1 VWLVTLRI
9 GYKASAEQFG
19 PRQLLDF
26 AVQAEQVGLDSV
38 MVSDHVQ
45 PWRHHGGHA
54 PFSLAWL
61 AAVGERTE
69 RVQLGTSVMT
79 PTFRYNPAVVAQAFG
94 TLGALYPGRVMLG
107 VGTGEALNE
116 VAVGSV
122 EQWPEF
128 KERFARLRE
137 AVRLMR
143 ELWTQDRVTFEGDY
157 YRTTDATVYDRPE
170 VPVPVYVAAGGPLVA
185 RYAGRSGDG
194 FICTSGKGE
203 DLYRDKLLPAVD
215 EGLEKSG
222 RTRDDLDRMIEV
234 KLSWDPDHEQAV
246 RNCRFWAALSLTAE
260 QKHGTSDPLE
270 MERLGDALP
279 DEQVAKRWIVSSDP
293 HVVVDAVRPY
303 VEWGFNHLVFHGPG
317 EDQSR
322 FLTTFAEQV
331 LPGLREL
338 G

>member
-1 VWLVTLRI
+1 MTLRI
-9 GYKASAEQFG
+9 GYKASAEQFA
-19 PRQLLDF
+19 PRRLLDF
-26 AVQAEQVGLDSV
+26 AVQAETLGLDSV
-38 MVSDHVQ
+38 MVSDHFQ

-69 RVQLGTSVMT
+69 RVQLGTSVLT

-94 TLGALYPGRVMLG
+94 TLGSLYPGRVMLG

-116 VAVGSV
+116 VVVGSV
-122 EQWPEF
+122 GEDGWPEF

-143 ELWTQDRVTFEGDY
+143 ELWTGERVTFEGEY
-157 YRTTDATVYDRPE
+157 YRTVDATVYDRPE
-170 VPVPVYVAAGGPLVA
+170 QPVPVYIAAGGPLVA

-194 FICTSGKGE
+194 FICTSGKGPE
-203 DLYRDKLLPAVD
+203 LYRDALLPAVD

-222 RTRDDLDRMIEV
+222 RTREDLDRMIEI
-234 KLSWDPDHEQAV
+234 KLSWDPDPEQAL
-246 RNCRFWAALSLTAE
+246 RNCRFWAPLSLTAE

-270 MERLGDALP
+270 LARLGDTLP
-279 DEQVAKRWIVSSDP
+279 DEQVAQRWVVSSDP
-293 HVVVDAVRPY
+293 GEVLEAVRQY
-303 VEWGFNHLVFHGPG
+303 VDGGFNHLVFHAPG

-322 FLTTFAEQV
+322 FLETFAAEV
-331 LPGLREL
+331 VPGLREL

>member
-1 VWLVTLRI
+1 VTLRI

-19 PRQLLDF
+19 PRQLLDY

-38 MVSDHVQ
+38 LVSDHVQ
-45 PWRHHGGHA
+45 PWRHHGAHA
-54 PFSLAWL
+54 PFSLSWL

-79 PTFRYNPAVVAQAFG
+79 PTFRYNPAVVAQAFA
-94 TLGALYPGRVMLG
+94 TLGCLYPGRVMLG

-122 EQWPEF
+122 ADWPDF

-143 ELWTQDRVTFEGDY
+143 ELWTNERVTFEGDY

-170 VPVPVYVAAGGPLVA
+170 APVPVYVAAGGPLVA

-203 DLYRDKLLPAVD
+203 ELYRDRLLPAVD

-222 RTRDDLDRMIEV
+222 RTREDLDRMIEV
-234 KLSWDPDHEQAV
+234 KLSWDPDHDQAV
-246 RNCRFWAALSLTAE
+246 RNCRFWAALSLTPE

-270 MERLGDALP
+270 MERLGDALT

-293 HVVVDAVRPY
+293 QEVVDAVRTY
-303 VEWGFNHLVFHGPG
+303 VDLGFNHLVFHAPG

-322 FLTTFAEQV
+322 FLRTFAEQV

>member
-1 VWLVTLRI
+1 MTLRI
-9 GYKASAEQFG
+9 GYKASAEQFA
-19 PRQLLDF
+19 PRELLDY

-38 MVSDHVQ
+38 WISDHFQ

-61 AAVGERTE
+61 AALGERTE
-69 RVQLGTSVMT
+69 HVQFGTSVMT

-94 TLGALYPGRVMLG
+94 TLGSLYPGRVALG
-107 VGTGEALNE
+107 IGSGEALNE
-116 VAVGSV
+116 VVVGSV
-122 EQWPEF
+122 QEWPEF

-137 AVRLMR
+137 SVRLMR
-143 ELWTQDRVTFEGDY
+143 ALWTGERVSFEGDY
-157 YRTTDATVYDRPE
+157 YTLTDATVYDRPE
-170 VPVPVYVAAGGPLVA
+170 EPVPVYVAAGGPLVA

-203 DLYRDKLLPAVD
+203 ELYRDQLVPAVD

-222 RTRDDLDRMIEV
+222 RTREDIDRMIEV
-234 KLSWDPDHEQAV
+234 KLSWDPDRERAV
-246 RNCRFWAALSLTAE
+246 ANCRFWAALSLTAE

-270 MERLGDALP
+270 MERLGDELS
-279 DEQVAKRWIVSSDP
+279 DEQVASRWIVSDDP
-293 HVVVDAVRPY
+293 EEVVEAVRPY
-303 VEWGFNHLVFHGPG
+303 VDLGFDHLVFHAPG
-317 EDQSR
+317 DDQSR
-322 FLTTFAEQV
+322 FLTTFAERV